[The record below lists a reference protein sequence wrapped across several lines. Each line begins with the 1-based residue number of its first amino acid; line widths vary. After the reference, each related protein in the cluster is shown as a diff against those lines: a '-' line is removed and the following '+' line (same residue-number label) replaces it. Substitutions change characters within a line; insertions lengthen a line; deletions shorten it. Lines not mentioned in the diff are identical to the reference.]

1 MLCFDFICG
10 CKIFTFLFSRLYE
23 AVYFVL
29 GGIDMYLY
37 IYLISAEAVSK
48 ATFVLWCVF
57 RSSLKNIYQDIADL
71 FAGAN
76 FSQKKK
82 K

>member
-29 GGIDMYLY
+29 GDICIYLY
-37 IYLISAEAVSK
+37 IYLILVEAISK
-48 ATFVLWCVF
+48 ATFVF
-57 RSSLKNIYQDIADL
+57 
-71 FAGAN
+71 
-76 FSQKKK
+76 
-82 K
+82 